1 MAIVLSALFRIGC
14 PKNILTVI
22 QIESPMVWHIHIE
35 QWQKNHIKIYIHWE
49 PRRILERP
57 EATKGFDLVHLEQMH
72 SAFQFKEHVH
82 NQRHHYRLVQQR
94 ISAVKWLELYIT
106 DLKAKEILCIA
117 AL

>member
-1 MAIVLSALFRIGC
+1 MAI
-14 PKNILTVI
+14 
-22 QIESPMVWHIHIE
+22 
-35 QWQKNHIKIYIHWE
+35 NHIKIYIHWE
-49 PRRILERP
+49 SRRILERP

-117 AL
+117 ALWELHKFLNARKFRLGPEITKL